1 MVVKLLKKYIFVIL
15 AVLIGV
21 GGYFYIR
28 AVGNEYTYIRS
39 DFGTN
44 VDKVTDVYVFDPES
58 ERGMV
63 DIVSWENTD
72 KSVVI
77 KLRSVNPGRVFIMIK
92 GERCQTLLI
101 FHVHKNGVITAD
113 RFFGDCTGASA
124 VITAILIYLIAL
136 GIYFVI
142 KFRES
147 MKESLYKY
155 DNILYIGLISF
166 DIYLIYS
173 QICAL
178 INKNGIN
185 GALMTSV
192 SAAQSIVM
200 FTAPVVF
207 IATIL
212 VTVSN
217 IQLIR
222 KEGRTWRNML
232 GLILGIILGIGS
244 LLPYFIWLWMFYT
257 DVIDTHY
264 ERGFGRFFEMF
275 LENTVSSY
283 VFYLECILLGTI
295 IIAVKAAKH
304 IPAFDK
310 DYIIIHGC
318 QIRKD
323 GTLTKL
329 LQSRADRA
337 IEFAKLQKEA
347 TGKDIIFV
355 PSGGKG
361 NDEIISEGEA
371 IKRYLLENGI
381 SEDKII
387 KEDDSTSTEENVKL
401 AMDKMRDNFGSD
413 GYKAAFATTNYHV
426 FRTGMLADKM
436 GLKAEGIGSR
446 TKAYFWINAFV
457 REFIATVVKEK
468 KTHIKVALILL
479 AVNVISV
486 LMLYISEG
494 ILS

>member
-1 MVVKLLKKYIFVIL
+1 MVIKLLKKYIFVIL
-15 AVLIGV
+15 AVFIGV

-28 AVGNEYTYIRS
+28 AVGNEYTYVRR

-44 VDKVTDVYVFDPES
+44 VDKVNAVYVHEPEP
-58 ERGMV
+58 EDGMV
-63 DIVSWENTD
+63 DIVSWENRD
-72 KSVVI
+72 KCVEI
-77 KLRSVNPGRVFIMIK
+77 KLRSVNPGRVFIMIE
-92 GERCQTLLI
+92 GERSHTLLI

-124 VITAILIYLIAL
+124 VITAILIYLIDL

-178 INKNGIN
+178 VNKNGIN

-232 GLILGIILGIGS
+232 GLILGVILGIGC

-479 AVNVISV
+479 AVNIISV

>member
-1 MVVKLLKKYIFVIL
+1 MVIKLLKKYIFVIL

-44 VDKVTDVYVFDPES
+44 VDKVTDVYVFEPES

-63 DIVSWENTD
+63 DIVSWENRD
-72 KSVVI
+72 KYAEI

-113 RFFGDCTGASA
+113 RFFGDCTGSNA
-124 VITAILIYLIAL
+124 VITAILIYLVAL

-155 DNILYIGLISF
+155 DNILYIGLIAF

-173 QICAL
+173 QVCAL
-178 INKNGIN
+178 VNKNGIN

-232 GLILGIILGIGS
+232 GLILGVILGIGC

-347 TGKDIIFV
+347 TGKDIVFV

-436 GLKAEGIGSR
+436 GLKAEGIGSK

-479 AVNVISV
+479 AVNIISV

>member
-1 MVVKLLKKYIFVIL
+1 
-15 AVLIGV
+15 
-21 GGYFYIR
+21 
-28 AVGNEYTYIRS
+28 
-39 DFGTN
+39 
-44 VDKVTDVYVFDPES
+44 
-58 ERGMV
+58 
-63 DIVSWENTD
+63 
-72 KSVVI
+72 
-77 KLRSVNPGRVFIMIK
+77 
-92 GERCQTLLI
+92 
-101 FHVHKNGVITAD
+101 
-113 RFFGDCTGASA
+113 
-124 VITAILIYLIAL
+124 
-136 GIYFVI
+136 
-142 KFRES
+142 
-147 MKESLYKY
+147 
-155 DNILYIGLISF
+155 
-166 DIYLIYS
+166 
-173 QICAL
+173 
-178 INKNGIN
+178 
-185 GALMTSV
+185 
-192 SAAQSIVM
+192 
-200 FTAPVVF
+200 
-207 IATIL
+207 
-212 VTVSN
+212 
-217 IQLIR
+217 
-222 KEGRTWRNML
+222 ML
-232 GLILGIILGIGS
+232 GLILGVILGIGC

>member
-155 DNILYIGLISF
+155 DNILYIGLIAF

-173 QICAL
+173 QVCAL
-178 INKNGIN
+178 VNKNGIN

-232 GLILGIILGIGS
+232 GLILGVILGIGS

-387 KEDDSTSTEENVKL
+387 KEDDSASTEENVKL

-436 GLKAEGIGSR
+436 GLKAEGIGSS

-479 AVNVISV
+479 AVNILSV

>member
-1 MVVKLLKKYIFVIL
+1 MVIKLLKKYIFVIL

-28 AVGNEYTYIRS
+28 AVGNEYTYIRR

-63 DIVSWENTD
+63 DIVSWENRD
-72 KSVVI
+72 KYVEI

-113 RFFGDCTGASA
+113 RFFGDCTGSNA

-136 GIYFVI
+136 GIYFFF

-155 DNILYIGLISF
+155 DNILYIGLIAF

-232 GLILGIILGIGS
+232 GLILGVILGIGC

-387 KEDDSTSTEENVKL
+387 KEDDSASTKENVKL

-436 GLKAEGIGSR
+436 GLKAEGIGSS

-479 AVNVISV
+479 AVNIISV

>member
-1 MVVKLLKKYIFVIL
+1 MVIKLLKKYIFVIL

-28 AVGNEYTYIRS
+28 AVGNEYTYIRR

-63 DIVSWENTD
+63 DIVSWENRD
-72 KSVVI
+72 KYAEI

-178 INKNGIN
+178 VNKNGIN

-232 GLILGIILGIGS
+232 GLILGVILGIGS

>member
-1 MVVKLLKKYIFVIL
+1 MVIKFLKKYIFILL

-28 AVGNEYTYIRS
+28 AVGNEYTYVRR

-44 VDKVTDVYVFDPES
+44 VDKVNAVYVHEPEP
-58 ERGMV
+58 EDGMV

-178 INKNGIN
+178 VNKNGIN

-232 GLILGIILGIGS
+232 GLILGVILGIGS

-347 TGKDIIFV
+347 TGKDIVFV

-479 AVNVISV
+479 AVNIISV

>member
-1 MVVKLLKKYIFVIL
+1 MVIKLLKKYIFVIL

-28 AVGNEYTYIRS
+28 AVGNEYTYIRR

-44 VDKVTDVYVFDPES
+44 VDKVTDVYVFDPEL

-63 DIVSWENTD
+63 DIVSWENRD
-72 KSVVI
+72 KYAEI

-113 RFFGDCTGASA
+113 RFFGDCTGSNA

-136 GIYFVI
+136 GIYFFF

-178 INKNGIN
+178 VNKNGIN

-232 GLILGIILGIGS
+232 GLILGVILGIGS

-387 KEDDSTSTEENVKL
+387 KEDDSASTEENVKL

-457 REFIATVVKEK
+457 REFIATIYRERK
-468 KTHIKVALILL
+468 KHLIVTGTLILINL
-479 AVNVISV
+479 AYVI
-486 LMLYISEG
+486 LLFMSE
-494 ILS
+494 IYA

>member
-1 MVVKLLKKYIFVIL
+1 MVIKFLKKYIFILL

-28 AVGNEYTYIRS
+28 AVGNEYTYIRR

-44 VDKVTDVYVFDPES
+44 VDKVTDVYVFDPEL

-63 DIVSWENTD
+63 DIVSWENRD
-72 KSVVI
+72 KYAEI

-178 INKNGIN
+178 VNKNGIN

-232 GLILGIILGIGS
+232 GLILGVILGIGS

-387 KEDDSTSTEENVKL
+387 KEDDSASTEENVKL

>member
-1 MVVKLLKKYIFVIL
+1 MVIKLLKKYIFVIL

-28 AVGNEYTYIRS
+28 AVGNEYTYIRR

-44 VDKVTDVYVFDPES
+44 VDKVTDVYVFDPEL

-63 DIVSWENTD
+63 DIVSWENRD
-72 KSVVI
+72 KYAEI

-113 RFFGDCTGASA
+113 RFFGDCTGSNA

-136 GIYFVI
+136 GIYFFF

-178 INKNGIN
+178 VNKNGIN

-232 GLILGIILGIGS
+232 GLILGVILGIGC

-479 AVNVISV
+479 AVNIISV

>member
-1 MVVKLLKKYIFVIL
+1 MVIKLLKKYIFVIL

-44 VDKVTDVYVFDPES
+44 VDKVTDVYVFEPES

-63 DIVSWENTD
+63 DIVSWENRD
-72 KSVVI
+72 KYAEI

-113 RFFGDCTGASA
+113 RFFGDCTGSNA
-124 VITAILIYLIAL
+124 VITAILIYLVAL
-136 GIYFVI
+136 GICFVI

-155 DNILYIGLISF
+155 DNILYIGLIAF

-173 QICAL
+173 QVCAL
-178 INKNGIN
+178 VNKNGIN

-232 GLILGIILGIGS
+232 GLILGVILGIGC

-347 TGKDIIFV
+347 TGKDIVFV

-479 AVNVISV
+479 AVNIISV

>member
-1 MVVKLLKKYIFVIL
+1 MVIKSLKKYIFVIL

-63 DIVSWENTD
+63 DIVSWENRD
-72 KSVVI
+72 KYAEI

-92 GERCQTLLI
+92 GERSQTLLI

-113 RFFGDCTGASA
+113 RFFGDCTGSNA
-124 VITAILIYLIAL
+124 VITAILIYLVAL
-136 GIYFVI
+136 GICFVI

-155 DNILYIGLISF
+155 DNILYIGLIAF

-173 QICAL
+173 QVCAL
-178 INKNGIN
+178 VNKNGIN

-232 GLILGIILGIGS
+232 GLILGVILGIGC

-257 DVIDTHY
+257 DIIDTHY

-436 GLKAEGIGSR
+436 GLKAEGIGSK

-479 AVNVISV
+479 AVNIISV

>member
-1 MVVKLLKKYIFVIL
+1 MVIKLLKKYIFVIL

-63 DIVSWENTD
+63 DIVSWENRD
-72 KSVVI
+72 KCVEI
-77 KLRSVNPGRVFIMIK
+77 KLRSVNPGRVFIMIE
-92 GERCQTLLI
+92 GERSHTLLI

-113 RFFGDCTGASA
+113 RFFGDCTGSNA

-136 GIYFVI
+136 GIYFFF

-232 GLILGIILGIGS
+232 GLILGVILGIGC

-387 KEDDSTSTEENVKL
+387 KEDDSASTEENVKL

>member
-1 MVVKLLKKYIFVIL
+1 MVIKLLKKYIFVIL

-28 AVGNEYTYIRS
+28 AVGNEYTYVRR

-63 DIVSWENTD
+63 DIVSWENRD
-72 KSVVI
+72 KYVEI

-113 RFFGDCTGASA
+113 RFFGDCSGASA

-178 INKNGIN
+178 VNKNGIN

-232 GLILGIILGIGS
+232 GLILGVILGIGC

-436 GLKAEGIGSR
+436 GLKTEGIGSR

>member
-1 MVVKLLKKYIFVIL
+1 MVIKLLKKYIFVIL
-15 AVLIGV
+15 AVIIGV

-28 AVGNEYTYIRS
+28 AVGNEYTYVRR

-63 DIVSWENTD
+63 DIVSWENRD
-72 KSVVI
+72 KYVEI

-113 RFFGDCTGASA
+113 RFFGDCTGSNA

-136 GIYFVI
+136 GIYFFF

-155 DNILYIGLISF
+155 DNILYIGLIAF

-232 GLILGIILGIGS
+232 GLILGVILGIGC

-479 AVNVISV
+479 AVNIISV

>member
-1 MVVKLLKKYIFVIL
+1 MIIKLLKKYIFVIL

-28 AVGNEYTYIRS
+28 AVGNEYTYVRR

-44 VDKVTDVYVFDPES
+44 VDKVNAVYVHEPEP
-58 ERGMV
+58 EDGMV
-63 DIVSWENTD
+63 DIVSWENRD
-72 KSVVI
+72 KYAEI

-113 RFFGDCTGASA
+113 RFFGDCTGSNA

-136 GIYFVI
+136 GIYFFF

-232 GLILGIILGIGS
+232 GLILGVILGIGS

-479 AVNVISV
+479 AVNIISV

>member
-1 MVVKLLKKYIFVIL
+1 MKKYIFVIL

-28 AVGNEYTYIRS
+28 AVGNEYTYVRR

-44 VDKVTDVYVFDPES
+44 VDKVNAVYVHEPEP
-58 ERGMV
+58 EDGMV
-63 DIVSWENTD
+63 DIVSWENRD
-72 KSVVI
+72 KYVEI

-113 RFFGDCTGASA
+113 RFFGDCTGSNA

-136 GIYFVI
+136 GIYFFF

-232 GLILGIILGIGS
+232 GLILGVILGIGS

-479 AVNVISV
+479 AVNIISV

>member
-264 ERGFGRFFEMF
+264 ERGFGRFFEML

>member
-1 MVVKLLKKYIFVIL
+1 MVIKLLKKYIFVIL

-44 VDKVTDVYVFDPES
+44 VDKVTDVYVFEPES

-63 DIVSWENTD
+63 DIVSWENRD
-72 KSVVI
+72 KYAEI

-92 GERCQTLLI
+92 GERSQTLLI

-113 RFFGDCTGASA
+113 RFFGDCTGSNA
-124 VITAILIYLIAL
+124 VITAILIYLVAL
-136 GIYFVI
+136 GICFVI

-155 DNILYIGLISF
+155 DNILYIGLIAF

-173 QICAL
+173 QVCAL
-178 INKNGIN
+178 VNKNGIN

-232 GLILGIILGIGS
+232 GLILGVILGIGC

-347 TGKDIIFV
+347 TGKDIVFV

-479 AVNVISV
+479 AVNIISV

>member
-1 MVVKLLKKYIFVIL
+1 MVIKFLKKYIFILL

-28 AVGNEYTYIRS
+28 AVGNEYTYVRR

-44 VDKVTDVYVFDPES
+44 VDKVNAVYVHEPEP
-58 ERGMV
+58 EDGMV

-77 KLRSVNPGRVFIMIK
+77 KLRSVNPGRVFIMIE

-178 INKNGIN
+178 VNKNGIN

-232 GLILGIILGIGS
+232 GLILGVILGIGS

-347 TGKDIIFV
+347 TGKDIVFV

-371 IKRYLLENGI
+371 IKRYLLEQGI

-479 AVNVISV
+479 AVNIISV

>member
-1 MVVKLLKKYIFVIL
+1 MVVKFLKKYIFILL

-28 AVGNEYTYIRS
+28 AVGNEYTYVRR

-44 VDKVTDVYVFDPES
+44 VDKVNAVYVHEPEP
-58 ERGMV
+58 EDGMV
-63 DIVSWENTD
+63 DIVSWENRD
-72 KSVVI
+72 KYVEI

-155 DNILYIGLISF
+155 DNILYIGLIAF

-232 GLILGIILGIGS
+232 GLILGVILGIGC

-401 AMDKMRDNFGSD
+401 AMDKMRDNFGSY

-479 AVNVISV
+479 AVNIISV

>member
-1 MVVKLLKKYIFVIL
+1 MIIKLLKKYIFVIL

-28 AVGNEYTYIRS
+28 AVGNEYTYVRR

-63 DIVSWENTD
+63 DIVSWENRD
-72 KSVVI
+72 KYVEI

-113 RFFGDCTGASA
+113 RFFGDCSGSNA

-136 GIYFVI
+136 GIYFFF

-232 GLILGIILGIGS
+232 GLILGVILGIGC

-479 AVNVISV
+479 AVNIISV

>member
-1 MVVKLLKKYIFVIL
+1 MVIKLLKKYIFVIL

-28 AVGNEYTYIRS
+28 AVGNEYTYIRR

-44 VDKVTDVYVFDPES
+44 VDKVTDVYVFDPEL

-63 DIVSWENTD
+63 DIVSWENRD
-72 KSVVI
+72 KYAEI

-113 RFFGDCTGASA
+113 RFFGDCTGSNA

-136 GIYFVI
+136 GIYFFF

-178 INKNGIN
+178 VNKNGIN

-232 GLILGIILGIGS
+232 GLILGVILGIGS

-387 KEDDSTSTEENVKL
+387 KEDDSASTEENVKL

-479 AVNVISV
+479 AVNIISV

>member
-1 MVVKLLKKYIFVIL
+1 MVIELLKKYIFVIL

-28 AVGNEYTYIRS
+28 AVGNEYTYVRR

-44 VDKVTDVYVFDPES
+44 VDKVNAVYVHEPEP
-58 ERGMV
+58 EDGMV
-63 DIVSWENTD
+63 DIVSWEN
-72 KSVVI
+72 
-77 KLRSVNPGRVFIMIK
+77 NPGRVFIMIK

-155 DNILYIGLISF
+155 DNILYIGLIAF

-178 INKNGIN
+178 VNKNGIN

-232 GLILGIILGIGS
+232 GLILGVILGIGS

-387 KEDDSTSTEENVKL
+387 KEDDSASTEENVKL

>member
-1 MVVKLLKKYIFVIL
+1 MVIKLLKKYIFVIL

-28 AVGNEYTYIRS
+28 AVGNEYTYIRR

-63 DIVSWENTD
+63 DIVSWENRD
-72 KSVVI
+72 KYAEI

-178 INKNGIN
+178 VNKNGIN

-232 GLILGIILGIGS
+232 GLILGVILGIGC

-436 GLKAEGIGSR
+436 GLKAEGIGSS

>member
-479 AVNVISV
+479 AVNIISV

>member
-1 MVVKLLKKYIFVIL
+1 MVRKFFKKFGFLIL
-15 AVLIGV
+15 AVLIAV
-21 GGYFYIR
+21 CGYIYVC
-28 AVGNEYTYIRS
+28 AVGNEYTYLFTDYNSSSGI
-39 DFGTN
+39 
-44 VDKVTDVYVFDPES
+44 TDVRIDDDSVGKAE
-58 ERGMV
+58 
-63 DIVSWENTD
+63 ITAWEISDTALTVHL
-72 KSVVI
+72 KSVA
-77 KLRSVNPGRVFIMIK
+77 PGRVYLSIVNEEHMGIGVFY
-92 GERCQTLLI
+92 
-101 FHVHKNGVITAD
+101 VHNNGVITNGL
-113 RFFGDCTGASA
+113 FFGDCTGCNA
-124 VITAILIYLIAL
+124 VIISVAVYLFLMLIHLIVKYVML
-136 GIYFVI
+136 EKRSFY
-142 KFRES
+142 S
-147 MKESLYKY
+147 Y
-155 DNILYIGLISF
+155 DNVLYLGLIIF
-166 DIYLIYS
+166 AFFFIFAVCKGLYY
-173 QICAL
+173 
-178 INKNGIN
+178 KNGIY
-185 GALMTSV
+185 GAFRQALTSAKDFV
-192 SAAQSIVM
+192 LLTFPLVIV
-200 FTAPVVF
+200 TTVC
-207 IATIL
+207 

-217 IQLIR
+217 IKLIR
-222 KEGRTWRNML
+222 KEGRTWKNML
-232 GLILGIILGIGS
+232 GMILGLTLGIGAV
-244 LLPYFIWLWMFYT
+244 LPIIIGDIMQNST
-257 DVIDTHY
+257 IIDVHY
-264 ERGFGRFFEMF
+264 ERGIGYFFALF
-275 LENTVSSY
+275 LESLIYSFVA
-283 VFYLECILLGTI
+283 YLECILLGTI
-295 IIAVKAAKH
+295 ITGIKTARH
-304 IPAFDK
+304 IPKFNK
-310 DYIIIHGC
+310 DFIIINGC

-329 LQSRADRA
+329 LQSRVDRA

-347 TGKDIIFV
+347 TGKDIVFV

-479 AVNVISV
+479 AVNIISV

>member
-1 MVVKLLKKYIFVIL
+1 MVIKLLKKYIFVIL

-44 VDKVTDVYVFDPES
+44 VDKVTDVYVFEPES

-63 DIVSWENTD
+63 DIVSWENRD
-72 KSVVI
+72 KYAEI

-113 RFFGDCTGASA
+113 RFFGDCTGSNA
-124 VITAILIYLIAL
+124 VITAILIYLVAL

-155 DNILYIGLISF
+155 DNILYIGLIAF

-173 QICAL
+173 QVCAL
-178 INKNGIN
+178 VNKNGIN

-232 GLILGIILGIGS
+232 GLILGVILGIGC

-479 AVNVISV
+479 AVNIISV

>member
-1 MVVKLLKKYIFVIL
+1 MVIKLLKKYIFVIL

-28 AVGNEYTYIRS
+28 AVGNEYTYVRR

-44 VDKVTDVYVFDPES
+44 VDKVNAVYVHEPEP
-58 ERGMV
+58 EDGMV
-63 DIVSWENTD
+63 DIVSWENRD
-72 KSVVI
+72 KYVEI

-113 RFFGDCTGASA
+113 RFFGDCTGSNA

-136 GIYFVI
+136 GIYFFF

-155 DNILYIGLISF
+155 DNILYIGLIAF

-232 GLILGIILGIGS
+232 GLILGVILGIGC
-244 LLPYFIWLWMFYT
+244 LLPYFI
-257 DVIDTHY
+257 
-264 ERGFGRFFEMF
+264 RGF
-275 LENTVSSY
+275 
-283 VFYLECILLGTI
+283 
-295 IIAVKAAKH
+295 
-304 IPAFDK
+304 
-310 DYIIIHGC
+310 
-318 QIRKD
+318 
-323 GTLTKL
+323 
-329 LQSRADRA
+329 
-337 IEFAKLQKEA
+337 
-347 TGKDIIFV
+347 
-355 PSGGKG
+355 
-361 NDEIISEGEA
+361 
-371 IKRYLLENGI
+371 
-381 SEDKII
+381 
-387 KEDDSTSTEENVKL
+387 
-401 AMDKMRDNFGSD
+401 
-413 GYKAAFATTNYHV
+413 
-426 FRTGMLADKM
+426 
-436 GLKAEGIGSR
+436 
-446 TKAYFWINAFV
+446 
-457 REFIATVVKEK
+457 
-468 KTHIKVALILL
+468 
-479 AVNVISV
+479 
-486 LMLYISEG
+486 
-494 ILS
+494 

>member
-1 MVVKLLKKYIFVIL
+1 MVIKLLKKYIFVIL

-28 AVGNEYTYIRS
+28 AVGNEYTYVRR

-44 VDKVTDVYVFDPES
+44 VDKVNAVYVHEPEP
-58 ERGMV
+58 EDGMV

-142 KFRES
+142 KYRES

-178 INKNGIN
+178 VNKNGIN

-232 GLILGIILGIGS
+232 GLILGVILGIGS

-479 AVNVISV
+479 AVNIISV

>member
-1 MVVKLLKKYIFVIL
+1 MVIKFLKKYIFILL

-28 AVGNEYTYIRS
+28 AVGNEYTYIRR

-44 VDKVTDVYVFDPES
+44 VDKVTDVYVFDPEL

-63 DIVSWENTD
+63 DIVSWENRD
-72 KSVVI
+72 KCVEI

-113 RFFGDCTGASA
+113 RFFGDCTGSNA

-136 GIYFVI
+136 GIYFFF

-178 INKNGIN
+178 VNKNGIN

-232 GLILGIILGIGS
+232 GLILGVILGIGS

>member
-1 MVVKLLKKYIFVIL
+1 MVIKLLKKYIFVIL

-44 VDKVTDVYVFDPES
+44 VDKVTDVYVFEPES

-63 DIVSWENTD
+63 DIVSWENRD
-72 KSVVI
+72 KYAEI

-113 RFFGDCTGASA
+113 RFFGDCTGSNA
-124 VITAILIYLIAL
+124 VITAILIYLVAL
-136 GIYFVI
+136 GICFVI

-155 DNILYIGLISF
+155 DNILYIGLIAF

-173 QICAL
+173 QVCAL
-178 INKNGIN
+178 VNKNGIN

-232 GLILGIILGIGS
+232 GLILGVILGIGC

-347 TGKDIIFV
+347 TGKDIVFV

-436 GLKAEGIGSR
+436 GLKAEGIGSK

-479 AVNVISV
+479 AVNIISV

>member
-1 MVVKLLKKYIFVIL
+1 MVIKLLKKYIFVIL

-28 AVGNEYTYIRS
+28 AVGNEYTYIRR

-63 DIVSWENTD
+63 DIVSWENRD
-72 KSVVI
+72 KYVEI

-113 RFFGDCTGASA
+113 RFFGDCTGSNA

-136 GIYFVI
+136 GIYFFF

-155 DNILYIGLISF
+155 DNILYIGLIAF

-232 GLILGIILGIGS
+232 GLILGVILGIGC

-387 KEDDSTSTEENVKL
+387 KEDDSASTEENVKL

-436 GLKAEGIGSR
+436 GLKAEGIGSS

-479 AVNVISV
+479 AVNIISV